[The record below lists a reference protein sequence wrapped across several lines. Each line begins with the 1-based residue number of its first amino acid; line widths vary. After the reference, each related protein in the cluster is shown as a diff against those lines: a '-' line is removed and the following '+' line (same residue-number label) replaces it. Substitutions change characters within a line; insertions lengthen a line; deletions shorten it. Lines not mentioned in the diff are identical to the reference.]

1 MLKYVLKQSTLKHMC
16 EDTVSSEEKRED
28 SDFCQ
33 REIKATV
40 CVYVCVYVY
49 VCVFKCVPLLLFL

>member
-1 MLKYVLKQSTLKHMC
+1 MLKYVLKQSTLKDMC

-40 CVYVCVYVY
+40 CVFVCVRMRL
-49 VCVFKCVPLLLFL
+49 CF